1 MLERNDQMRTFLVS
15 GRREV
20 AGVAPGGVVTEEELG
35 LCSIE
40 ALLVGGHIAP
50 QLVKSVKSEKPFPV
64 EEQ

>member
-1 MLERNDQMRTFLVS
+1 MRTFIVS

-20 AGVAPGGVVTEEELG
+20 AGVAPGGVVTEQDLG

-40 ALLVGGHIAP
+40 ALLAGGHIAP
-50 QLVKSVKSEKPFPV
+50 QSVKSVKAEKESPV